1 KARAIVNIIMGIVAT
16 FGQILAGNVSKVST
30 MIEGILAKFLGM
42 AITFLAAILGLGNVG
57 KKMNEIIQK
66 KIKDPITKAITKI
79 MEKLKMVMTKLGVF
93 KLLDKI
99 DEGIKKGKAWVE
111 E

>member
-1 KARAIVNIIMGIVAT
+1 KLVAMLVPGAGFISAIKSLIDFMLTLFAKARAIVNIIMGIIAT
-16 FGQILAGNVSKVST
+16 FGQILAGNISKVST
-30 MIEGILAKFLGM
+30 LIEGTLAKFLGL

-79 MEKLKMVMTKLGVF
+79 
-93 KLLDKI
+93 
-99 DEGIKKGKAWVE
+99 
-111 E
+111 